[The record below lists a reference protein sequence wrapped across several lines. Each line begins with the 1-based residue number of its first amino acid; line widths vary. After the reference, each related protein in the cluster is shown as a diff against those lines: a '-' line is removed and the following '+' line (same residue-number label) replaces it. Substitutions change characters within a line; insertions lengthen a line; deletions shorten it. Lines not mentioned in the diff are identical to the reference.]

1 MAHDLGFW
9 TLQALNALQLS
20 MLLFLLSIGLT
31 VIFGLMHFVNLAHG
45 SLYALGA
52 YFAAS
57 LAAVGGYWV
66 GFFLAP
72 VAVAGVG
79 VLLYSGLIKRM
90 RKSGP
95 MAQVLVTFGLIFV
108 MLDLTRIFWGDLALA
123 IEVPALLDGRLAFL
137 GVEYP
142 TYRLFII
149 ALGLAI
155 FAALAFVLSRT
166 QIGAMIR
173 AGVDNDAMAACLG
186 INVERLFFTVFCV
199 GCALAG
205 LAGAVAAPLLSVT
218 PDMGL
223 QILIPTLIVIVIGGL
238 GSLKGA
244 VAGSLIY
251 GFRADLWRGTRPA
264 IGVCPHL
271 RPVGCGPRDQ
281 AGGPLSGE
289 RISRCFV
296 TIHFVISLS

>member
-1 MAHDLGFW
+1 MANDLGFW

-52 YFAAS
+52 YVAAS
-57 LAAVGGYWV
+57 LAAVGGFWM

-79 VLLYSGLIKRM
+79 ILLYSGLIRRM

-95 MAQVLVTFGLIFV
+95 MAQVLVTFGLIFA

-123 IEVPALLDGRLAFL
+123 IEVPALLDGRLSFL

-155 FAALAFVLSRT
+155 IAALAFVLGRT

-186 INVERLFFTVFCV
+186 INVERLFFVVFCV

-244 VAGSLIY
+244 VAGSLIF
-251 GFRADLWRGTRPA
+251 GFVQTFGAVLAPQLA
-264 IGVCPHL
+264 SVLIYALLAAVL
-271 RPVGCGPRDQ
+271 VIKPVGLFPAKG
-281 AGGPLSGE
+281 
-289 RISRCFV
+289 
-296 TIHFVISLS
+296 

>member
-1 MAHDLGFW
+1 MLDPQFW

-52 YFAAS
+52 YVAAS
-57 LAAVGGYWV
+57 AATVGGYWA

-79 VLLYSGLIKRM
+79 VLLYSGLIRRM

-95 MAQVLVTFGLIFV
+95 MAQVLVTFGLIFAL
-108 MLDLTRIFWGDLALA
+108 LDLSRIIWGDLALA
-123 IEVPALLDGRLAFL
+123 IEVPALLAGRVNVL

-142 TYRLFII
+142 AYRLFII
-149 ALGLAI
+149 ALGLVVI
-155 FAALAFVLSRT
+155 AALAFVLART

-186 INVERLFFTVFCV
+186 INVERLFFIVFCV

-238 GSLKGA
+238 GSLRGA

-251 GFRADLWRGTRPA
+251 GFVQTFGAVLAPQLASVLIYALLAAVLVIKPA
-264 IGVCPHL
+264 GLFPAK
-271 RPVGCGPRDQ
+271 G
-281 AGGPLSGE
+281 
-289 RISRCFV
+289 
-296 TIHFVISLS
+296 

>member
-57 LAAVGGYWV
+57 LAAVGGYWM

-79 VLLYSGLIKRM
+79 ILLYSGLIKRM

-123 IEVPALLDGRLAFL
+123 IEVPALLEGRLAFL

-149 ALGLAI
+149 ALGLMI
-155 FAALAFVLSRT
+155 LAALAFVLGRT

-186 INVERLFFTVFCV
+186 INVERLFFVVFCV

-251 GFRADLWRGTRPA
+251 GVVQTFGAVLAPQLA
-264 IGVCPHL
+264 SVLIYALLAVVL
-271 RPVGCGPRDQ
+271 VIKPVGLFPAKG
-281 AGGPLSGE
+281 
-289 RISRCFV
+289 
-296 TIHFVISLS
+296 

>member
-1 MAHDLGFW
+1 MSLDLGFW
-9 TLQALNALQLS
+9 ALQGLNALQLS

-52 YFAAS
+52 YFAAT
-57 LAAVGGYWV
+57 LAGFGGYWA

-79 VLLYSGLIKRM
+79 VLLYSGLIRRM

-95 MAQVLVTFGLIFV
+95 MAQVLVTFGLIFA
-108 MLDLTRIFWGDLALA
+108 MLDLTRLFWGDLALA
-123 IEVPALLDGRLAFL
+123 IEVPEVLGGRVALLGI
-137 GVEYP
+137 EYP

-155 FAALAFVLSRT
+155 FAALAFVLGRT

-186 INVERLFFTVFCV
+186 INVERLFFIVFCV

-244 VAGSLIY
+244 IAGSLIF
-251 GFRADLWRGTRPA
+251 GFVQTFGAVLAPQLA
-264 IGVCPHL
+264 SVLIYALLAAVL
-271 RPVGCGPRDQ
+271 VVKPVGLFPAKG
-281 AGGPLSGE
+281 
-289 RISRCFV
+289 
-296 TIHFVISLS
+296 

>member
-9 TLQALNALQLS
+9 TLQTLNALQLS

-57 LAAVGGYWV
+57 LAAVGGFWM

-79 VLLYSGLIKRM
+79 ILLYSGLIKRM
-90 RKSGP
+90 RRSGP
-95 MAQVLVTFGLIFV
+95 MAQVLVTFGLIFAL
-108 MLDLTRIFWGDLALA
+108 LDLTRLIWGDLALA
-123 IEVPALLDGRLAFL
+123 IEMPAVLAGRLTLL

-142 TYRLFII
+142 AYRFFVI

-155 FAALAFVLSRT
+155 FAALSFVLART

-186 INVERLFFTVFCV
+186 INVERLFFAVFCF

-244 VAGSLIY
+244 IAGSLVY
-251 GFRADLWRGTRPA
+251 GFVQTFGAVLAPQLSSVLIYA
-264 IGVCPHL
+264 LLAAVLVIK
-271 RPVGCGPRDQ
+271 PVGLFPAKG
-281 AGGPLSGE
+281 
-289 RISRCFV
+289 
-296 TIHFVISLS
+296 

>member
-57 LAAVGGYWV
+57 LAAVGGYWA

-173 AGVDNDAMAACLG
+173 AGVDNDSMAACLG

-244 VAGSLIY
+244 IAGSLIY
-251 GFRADLWRGTRPA
+251 GFVQTFGAVLAPQLA
-264 IGVCPHL
+264 SVLIYALLAAVL
-271 RPVGCGPRDQ
+271 VIKPVGLFPAKG
-281 AGGPLSGE
+281 
-289 RISRCFV
+289 
-296 TIHFVISLS
+296 

>member
-1 MAHDLGFW
+1 MAFDLGFW
-9 TLQALNALQLS
+9 SLQGLNALQLS

-52 YFAAS
+52 YFAAT
-57 LAAVGGYWV
+57 LAGFGGYWA

-79 VLLYSGLIKRM
+79 VLLYSGLIRRM

-95 MAQVLVTFGLIFV
+95 MAQVLVTFGLIFA

-123 IEVPALLDGRLAFL
+123 IEVPQVLAGRVALF

-155 FAALAFVLSRT
+155 FAALAFVLGRT

-186 INVERLFFTVFCV
+186 INVERLFFIVFCV

-244 VAGSLIY
+244 IAGSLIF
-251 GFRADLWRGTRPA
+251 GFVQTFGAVMAPQLA
-264 IGVCPHL
+264 SVLIYALLAAVL
-271 RPVGCGPRDQ
+271 VVKPVGLFPAKG
-281 AGGPLSGE
+281 
-289 RISRCFV
+289 
-296 TIHFVISLS
+296 

>member
-9 TLQALNALQLS
+9 TLQTLNALQLS

-52 YFAAS
+52 YVAAS
-57 LAAVGGYWV
+57 IAAVGGYWA

-72 VAVAGVG
+72 VAVAGMG
-79 VLLYSGLIKRM
+79 ILLYSGLIRRM

-95 MAQVLVTFGLIFV
+95 MAQVLVTFGLIFAL
-108 MLDLTRIFWGDLALA
+108 LDLTRIVWGDLALA
-123 IEVPALLDGRLAFL
+123 IEVPALLAGRVAVL

-142 TYRLFII
+142 VYRLFVIV
-149 ALGLAI
+149 LGLAV
-155 FAALAFVLSRT
+155 FAGLALVLART

-186 INVERLFFTVFCV
+186 INVERLFFVVFCV

-244 VAGSLIY
+244 IAGSLIF
-251 GFRADLWRGTRPA
+251 GFVQTFGTVLAPQLA
-264 IGVCPHL
+264 SVLIYALLAAVL
-271 RPVGCGPRDQ
+271 VIKPVGLFPAKG
-281 AGGPLSGE
+281 
-289 RISRCFV
+289 
-296 TIHFVISLS
+296 

>member
-9 TLQALNALQLS
+9 TLQTLNALQLS

-52 YFAAS
+52 YFAAT
-57 LAAVGGYWV
+57 LASAGGYWA

-72 VAVAGVG
+72 FAVAGIG
-79 VLLYSGLIKRM
+79 VVLYSGFIRRM

-95 MAQVLVTFGLIFV
+95 MAQVLVTFGLIFAL
-108 MLDLTRIFWGDLALA
+108 LDLTRIFWGDLALA
-123 IEVPALLDGRLAFL
+123 IEVPSILAGRLDVF

-142 TYRLFII
+142 AYRLFII
-149 ALGLAI
+149 ALGFSI
-155 FAALAFVLSRT
+155 FGILAFVLGRT

-186 INVERLFFTVFCV
+186 INVERLFFIVFCV

-223 QILIPTLIVIVIGGL
+223 QVLIPTLIVIVIGGL

-244 VAGSLIY
+244 IAGSVIFGFVQTFGAVLAPQLASVLIY
-251 GFRADLWRGTRPA
+251 ALLA
-264 IGVCPHL
+264 AVLVIK
-271 RPVGCGPRDQ
+271 PVGLFPARG
-281 AGGPLSGE
+281 
-289 RISRCFV
+289 
-296 TIHFVISLS
+296 